1 MNFSPADRARH
12 GRWLQAIGLL
22 RTGVMLPQA
31 QSSMLAL
38 ATRLEAQD
46 PASMKNWSVTLVPL
60 RTQLTGEVSQ
70 GLRLLLAA
78 VAMVL
83 LIACANVATLSLA
96 RASSRRHEIAI
107 RMALGASAKRV
118 VRQVL
123 TESCLLALIGGVAGF
138 CLGYLC
144 LSLLKTI
151 APANLIPLEALQLDF
166 RVFAF
171 ATVVSLLAGLLFGAM
186 PAIDAARTAPRE
198 PLQEGSATARG
209 GERRG
214 IARRILVVTEVA
226 LALVLLIGA
235 TLLIRSFQRLIVV
248 DPGFRAQNV
257 LTAWIQFPNA
267 RYEKDEQK
275 NQFFANLLDSVRAIP
290 GVSSASADGFLP
302 FAGIIAGTGVQV
314 EDQPRLPESQ
324 LPVVNVSLVEPDFF
338 ETLGIPLISGRTF
351 NRSEAFAATGNV
363 VISQSMAQSLWPN
376 ENPIGKRVTIHMK
389 RNNTPSTVIG
399 VVGDVK
405 HSGLATAVRP
415 TAYWSYP
422 ELGFQFMT
430 LVIRTDGDPR
440 AVIPALRE
448 AVLRI
453 DKNQPI
459 SDVVPME
466 TLLSMSTART
476 RFATQVM
483 AAFAFLAFMLAVT
496 GIYGII
502 SYDVDLRTREIGIR
516 MALGAERASIIR
528 LMLNRGMALTGIG
541 IVFGIGASL
550 ALTRLLA
557 SILYETRPNDPGVF
571 ALVGIT
577 LAMVSLCT
585 GFFAVRRI
593 SQIEPMTVLRRD

>member
-1 MNFSPADRARH
+1 
-12 GRWLQAIGLL
+12 
-22 RTGVMLPQA
+22 
-31 QSSMLAL
+31 MLAL

-46 PASMKNWSVTLVPL
+46 PASMKNWSVNLVPL

-226 LALVLLIGA
+226 LALILLIGA
-235 TLLIRSFQRLIVV
+235 TLLIRSFQRLVLV
-248 DPGFRAQNV
+248 DPGFRPQGV

-290 GVSSASADGFLP
+290 GVRSASADGFLP
-302 FAGIIAGTGVQV
+302 FAGIIAATGVQV

-338 ETLGIPLISGRTF
+338 ETLSIPLISGRTF

-440 AVIPALRE
+440 SLIPALRE

-459 SDVVPME
+459 TDVVPME

-483 AAFAFLAFMLAVT
+483 TAFAILAFLLAVT

-502 SYDVDLRTREIGIR
+502 SYDVDRRTREIGIR

-528 LMLNRGMALTGIG
+528 LMLNRGMALTVIG

-571 ALVGIT
+571 VLVGIT
-577 LAMVSLCT
+577 LAMVALCT